1 MSFAKTFSR
10 GTSSASATG
19 LIIGRNPPLTRYTVL
34 FAALSASNKSL
45 IPGDSFG
52 GFSFTNASTLRCVGC
67 ITISRLSS
75 ASRKLVVPPIAALVI
90 AATSSPFPRNP
101 ASSSMPS
108 STHTVES
115 TSKQNADAAA
125 IKDRTSLEGSLLF
138 VAGMDGA
145 ATLITTLARFGAVD
159 TRACLAFKSRGATRG
174 HKRDVWASANMCV
187 ASAERVL
194 AVRGRR
200 HDAFARLVVHH
211 EGFFRRE
218 FHRELREPRVS
229 LRGRL
234 HGH

>member
-1 MSFAKTFSR
+1 VTA
-10 GTSSASATG
+10 GT
-19 LIIGRNPPLTRYTVL
+19 Y
-34 FAALSASNKSL
+34 
-45 IPGDSFG
+45 
-52 GFSFTNASTLRCVGC
+52 
-67 ITISRLSS
+67 
-75 ASRKLVVPPIAALVI
+75 
-90 AATSSPFPRNP
+90 
-101 ASSSMPS
+101 
-108 STHTVES
+108 
-115 TSKQNADAAA
+115 
-125 IKDRTSLEGSLLF
+125 LLF

-211 EGFFRRE
+211 EGSFRRE